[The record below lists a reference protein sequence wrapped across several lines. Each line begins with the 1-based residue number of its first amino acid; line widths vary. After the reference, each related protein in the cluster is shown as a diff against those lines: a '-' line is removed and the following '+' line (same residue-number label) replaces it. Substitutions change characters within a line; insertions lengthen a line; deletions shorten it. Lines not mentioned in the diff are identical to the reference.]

1 MRRPDRQLPFPWKTF
16 VRHHHGRRPT
26 VFRDVLDRPLAS
38 SGEVF
43 EAFLALMSGEHRSSA
58 LRIAGNGQRQLDLDL
73 DMLPRSADRSV
84 AGYVTRLSR
93 RVSDPG
99 IAVNH
104 LQAGSSVLFG
114 RVVPF
119 LDALYS
125 RIGVPTGGALLDLFA
140 GTYRQSFVG
149 LHKDEQ
155 DVFTFVLSGRKRF
168 LLWPFET
175 LADRFGVG
183 EGARFRPHTLTEWGG
198 RLETLRDDA
207 IVVEAGPR
215 DVIYW
220 PSSYWH
226 IAESD
231 GAFVST
237 LALGIFPRT
246 KPVLVLTKALEEL
259 RGASQAPSL
268 LHDFDSLPYGNTRS
282 ARARSQALRE
292 QGWRAIL
299 SSPELRHQECLVHET
314 WLSKMGF
321 AHAPPRSSRRTVRRT
336 DHVQVILPAAMRL
349 VEPPAGE
356 LVLCAGGASLLLP
369 RHGQIRALLRLLM
382 QGKSH
387 SVADLVRRFGDRG
400 NPALADD
407 LILYLITWLAESH
420 VLVSSRGT

>member
-207 IVVEAGPR
+207 MVVEAGPR

-246 KPVLVLTKALEEL
+246 KPVLLGEALANTAERISNYETRGAVHRWFHNLSSFQEASPRPRKEPLRCALQALPPKVVFKALFFSFMHASFLYKRLGREEL
-259 RGASQAPSL
+259 ARVRDHIGGEARHVLPLFREGLGLSVDFRVRTQELYFRFHHRLDRSIFEL
-268 LHDFDSLPYGNTRS
+268 TDFDFVEELERHP
-282 ARARSQALRE
+282 RALAQVDALAE
-292 QGWRAIL
+292 L
-299 SSPELRHQECLVHET
+299 LTSPT
-314 WLSKMGF
+314 
-321 AHAPPRSSRRTVRRT
+321 PRT
-336 DHVQVILPAAMRL
+336 PAARRL
-349 VEPPAGE
+349 AG
-356 LVLCAGGASLLLP
+356 
-369 RHGQIRALLRLLM
+369 
-382 QGKSH
+382 
-387 SVADLVRRFGDRG
+387 
-400 NPALADD
+400 
-407 LILYLITWLAESH
+407 
-420 VLVSSRGT
+420 SS